1 MGRGGRLSPLPPPS
15 QALPLFLTWGLSD
28 LSTRII
34 LNKCHI
40 FSLFLLGKRAG
51 LVVLHLP
58 YLVPAQPLAFKHSI
72 SLYSCAGLGELGAPS
87 CSVGSRYCR
96 TCPGWGT
103 EWLLGQAVLYGSQ
116 HSIIP
121 FGGWHVCDCDGCP
134 AMPGRD
140 WLGWDWWCQCPGE
153 AGASLTGPMPVS
165 CSAEPICAHL
175 GHSSPLTAS
184 TSCSPSPVPEPATQG
199 LTAHLEPSIL
209 TVWPLC
215 LCISRLLGGANMSQV
230 GRAPVRSSGSGISGA
245 VTHELPGHGLR
256 RCLCQKTG
264 DFNAIRCHLILHNSC
279 CLIH

>member
-1 MGRGGRLSPLPPPS
+1 MFFTCP
-15 QALPLFLTWGLSD
+15 TWCLLNPW
-28 LSTRII
+28 LSTTPFPCTPVQGWVSWGPPAAPWAPGTAE
-34 LNKCHI
+34 L
-40 FSLFLLGKRAG
+40 A
-51 LVVLHLP
+51 LVG
-58 YLVPAQPLAFKHSI
+58 AQSGSWARQC
-72 SLYSCAGLGELGAPS
+72 YTGPS
-87 CSVGSRYCR
+87 TAS
-96 TCPGWGT
+96 
-103 EWLLGQAVLYGSQ
+103 A
-116 HSIIP
+116 P

-140 WLGWDWWCQCPGE
+140 WLGWGLWCQCPGE
-153 AGASLTGPMPVS
+153 AGASLTDPMPVS

-215 LCISRLLGGANMSQV
+215 LCISRLLGGANMLQV